1 MFKYCLSLALLLAAG
16 TASAACEF
24 EVEVGDSLAYNTNAI
39 AADASCAEVTIKL
52 VHTGTL
58 PAVAMGHNWVLAKTD
73 DYEAVATD
81 GMTAGFEGNFLPAD
95 DARVIA
101 ATKLVGGG
109 ESTSIS
115 FSTEGLSADGS
126 YTFFCSFPGHTALMN
141 GTFSLN

>member
-1 MFKYCLSLALLLAAG
+1 MYKYFLSLTLLLGAT

-24 EVEVGDSLAYNTNAI
+24 EVEVGDSLAYNTDAI
-39 AADASCAEVTIKL
+39 VADASCSEVTIKL

-58 PAVAMGHNWVLAKTD
+58 PAVAMGHNWVLARSS
-73 DYEAVATD
+73 DYEALATD
-81 GMTAGFEGNFLPAD
+81 GMTAGFEGNFLPAE

-115 FSTEGLSADGS
+115 FSTEGLSADGD
-126 YTFFCSFPGHTALMN
+126 YTFFCSFPGHTSLMN